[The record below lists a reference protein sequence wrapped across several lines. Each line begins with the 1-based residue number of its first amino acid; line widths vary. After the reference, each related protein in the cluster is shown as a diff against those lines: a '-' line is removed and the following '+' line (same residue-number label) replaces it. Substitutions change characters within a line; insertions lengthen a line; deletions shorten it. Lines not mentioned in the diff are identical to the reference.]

1 MTYVWQPRYDQR
13 DYEVVDYQY
22 WKLPESGMSF
32 RGPAFDVHDDTPYVV
47 CAGAAQTF
55 GCLVDKPYPAILAE
69 RLDTRSVNLGLG
81 SAIPALFDISEIL
94 EIING
99 AEVLVL
105 QVMAGR
111 QHGNSRLHQLGTD
124 LVYDRRH
131 GDRVPAHVGW
141 QRILDEERSKLGT
154 YVQETQQSWT
164 QDYRH
169 LLTKIRVP
177 VVLFYF
183 SAKSRAEDPDR
194 DADNLLTL
202 FGQFP
207 QLVDGSSIDRVAS
220 ACAAYVECTSSRN
233 QGHLLRSRFS
243 GEPIEIDNAI
253 LDPRLPG
260 RWTHNWYYPSPEMHE
275 DAATSLTTPIRELCQ
290 WR

>member
-1 MTYVWQPRYDQR
+1 VWQPRYDKR
-13 DYEVVDYQY
+13 DHEVVDYQY
-22 WKLPESGMSF
+22 WELAGTGMSF
-32 RGPAFDVHDDTPYVV
+32 RGPAFDDHDDTPYLV

-55 GCLVDKPYPAILAE
+55 GCLVDKPYPTVLAE
-69 RLDTRSVNLGLG
+69 RLDVRSVNLGLG
-81 SAIPALFDISEIL
+81 SAIPPLFDNAAVL

-99 AEVLVL
+99 AALLVL
-105 QVMAGR
+105 QVMAAR
-111 QHGNSRLHQLGTD
+111 QQGNSRLRPLATD

-131 GDRVPAHVGW
+131 GDQVPAHIGW
-141 QRILDEERSKLGT
+141 QRIIDEERAKLGV
-154 YVQETQQSWT
+154 YIEETQHNWV

-169 LLTKIRVP
+169 LLTKIDVP

-183 SAKSRAEDPDR
+183 SARPKNAHPPR

-207 QLVDGSSIDRVAS
+207 QLLDGSSIDDVAGV
-220 ACAAYVECTSSRN
+220 CAGYAECTSTRN
-233 QGHLLRSRFS
+233 QGHLIRSRFS
-243 GEPIEIDNAI
+243 GEPVEIDNAI

-275 DAATSLTTPIRELCQ
+275 DAATRLTTAVEQLGQ